1 MPANAIHSPQRQ
13 AVLNHLPPFKQV
25 ADDVIKR
32 LQIKRLRQP
41 RRQGIAGVRL
51 GNSSELIGFQLWLGA
66 LSDVTVLQQDSSGDG
81 VPATRISDL
90 TLVPQVRGA
99 ASFFRVHARVDCMIS
114 DRVLLAHDDTGT
126 LFVEL
131 MEPDSVKV
139 GSSYAIGGVLD
150 AGMRPPILRFAE
162 PIAAIAPVERD
173 RNRAAGPRRSRVPEK
188 AVSWTA
194 AGGFD
199 AFSDRRNA
207 FTGDSR
213 RTREI
218 RRVN

>member
-1 MPANAIHSPQRQ
+1 MGGGRFRALIDQSLASP
-13 AVLNHLPPFKQV
+13 
-25 ADDVIKR
+25 D
-32 LQIKRLRQP
+32 RLRQMLGKQLTL
-41 RRQGIAGVRL
+41 QGIAGVRL

-99 ASFFRVHARVDCMIS
+99 ASFFRVHARVDDMIS
-114 DRVLLAHDDTGT
+114 DRMLLAHDDTGT

-139 GSSYAIGGVLD
+139 DSSYAIGAVLD

-162 PIAAIAPVERD
+162 PIAAISCGTRSEPSS
-173 RNRAAGPRRSRVPEK
+173 RASPQPRS
-188 AVSWTA
+188 
-194 AGGFD
+194 
-199 AFSDRRNA
+199 
-207 FTGDSR
+207 
-213 RTREI
+213 
-218 RRVN
+218 